1 MTILRL
7 NSYVINC
14 KIILAIPDINN
25 QWRRLMDFNL
35 KCIDEQSLTTLNQ
48 TIPFPVLIFN
58 QDGPLYF
65 DKKVELMFC
74 SENYNI
80 SYVDIYHSFHDA
92 YKPKRVELILLNPKL
107 EKIWLSTIGELVEYQ
122 GKTAVIVYIIEKIDK
137 ILNDGEI
144 LRLSK
149 LRQYMLEINQ
159 SIVNVTDLKRTFY
172 LILSNALKALENASL
187 GSIFIKN
194 NDVFEVV
201 SYIGFDK
208 SIEEF
213 KLPVVDSFLYRNTEG
228 KMDRI
233 SNIKRIEMD
242 DQFYPVKTYA
252 GDEVY
257 IKSEISA
264 PIYINGEMYGIINL
278 DSLNEN
284 AFDENDYAS
293 MEFISTNVQIAISNQ
308 LSYIEK
314 SRLAMFDPLTKL
326 YNRHYFEEQFLVY
339 KRRASRYEEEFHL
352 VLFDVDDLK
361 IVNDLYGHN
370 VGDLVIKRIA
380 TEIQSYTRNSDV
392 IARYGGDEFIG
403 LFIGSS
409 FDDLHNKIQQIE
421 LEINKNPMSIN
432 GNTVYSNFSFGI
444 ATFPIDGESLGE
456 LLEVADKRMYEDKE
470 NKNSNV

>member
-1 MTILRL
+1 
-7 NSYVINC
+7 
-14 KIILAIPDINN
+14 
-25 QWRRLMDFNL
+25 MDFNL
-35 KCIDEQSLTTLNQ
+35 KCIDENTLTTLNQ

-65 DKKVELMFC
+65 DEKVEEMLC
-74 SENYNI
+74 KENYNI
-80 SYVDIYHSFHDA
+80 SYIDIFHSFHDA

-107 EKIWLSTIGELVEYQ
+107 EKIWISTIGELVEYQ
-122 GKTAVIVYIIEKIDK
+122 GKAAIIVYIIDKIDK
-137 ILNDGEI
+137 APNDGEI

-159 SIVNVTDLKRTFY
+159 SIVNVSDLKRTFY
-172 LILSNALKALENASL
+172 LILSNALKALENSSL

-208 SIEEF
+208 SIEDF
-213 KLPVVDSFLYRNTEG
+213 KLPVVDSFLYRNTDG

-233 SNIKRIEMD
+233 SNIKKIEMN

-252 GDEVY
+252 GDDVY

-264 PIYINGEMYGIINL
+264 PIYINGELYGMINL

-284 AFDENDYAS
+284 AFDENDYSS

-352 VLFDVDDLK
+352 ALFDVDDLK
-361 IVNDLYGHN
+361 VVNDLHGHS

-380 TEIQSYTRNSDV
+380 SEIQAHTRKSDV

-403 LFIGSS
+403 LFVGTS
-409 FDDLHNKIQQIE
+409 FDHLHQKIQKIE
-421 LEINKNPMSIN
+421 IEINKNPMGIN
-432 GNTVYSNFSFGI
+432 EKLVYFNFSFGI
-444 ATFPIDGESLGE
+444 ATFPKDGDSLSE
-456 LLEVADKRMYEDKE
+456 LLEVADKRMYNDKE
-470 NKNSNV
+470 NKVYLPESS

>member
-1 MTILRL
+1 
-7 NSYVINC
+7 
-14 KIILAIPDINN
+14 
-25 QWRRLMDFNL
+25 
-35 KCIDEQSLTTLNQ
+35 
-48 TIPFPVLIFN
+48 
-58 QDGPLYF
+58 
-65 DKKVELMFC
+65 
-74 SENYNI
+74 
-80 SYVDIYHSFHDA
+80 
-92 YKPKRVELILLNPKL
+92 
-107 EKIWLSTIGELVEYQ
+107 
-122 GKTAVIVYIIEKIDK
+122 
-137 ILNDGEI
+137 
-144 LRLSK
+144 
-149 LRQYMLEINQ
+149 
-159 SIVNVTDLKRTFY
+159 
-172 LILSNALKALENASL
+172 
-187 GSIFIKN
+187 
-194 NDVFEVV
+194 
-201 SYIGFDK
+201 
-208 SIEEF
+208 
-213 KLPVVDSFLYRNTEG
+213 
-228 KMDRI
+228 
-233 SNIKRIEMD
+233 
-242 DQFYPVKTYA
+242 
-252 GDEVY
+252 
-257 IKSEISA
+257 
-264 PIYINGEMYGIINL
+264 
-278 DSLNEN
+278 
-284 AFDENDYAS
+284 

-409 FDDLHNKIQQIE
+409 FDDLHRKIQQIE

>member
-1 MTILRL
+1 
-7 NSYVINC
+7 
-14 KIILAIPDINN
+14 
-25 QWRRLMDFNL
+25 MDFNL
-35 KCIDEQSLTTLNQ
+35 KCIDDTILNTLNQ

-58 QDGPLYF
+58 QEGPLYF
-65 DKKVELMFC
+65 DDKVKELIC
-74 SENYNI
+74 NENYNI
-80 SYVDIYHSFHDA
+80 SYIDIYHNFHDA
-92 YKPKRVELILLNPKL
+92 YKPRHVELILLKPKL
-107 EKIWLSTIGELVEYQ
+107 EKIWLNIIGELVDYQ
-122 GKTAVIVYIIEKIDK
+122 GKVAVMVYIIDK
-137 ILNDGEI
+137 VTKAPNDGEI

-213 KLPVVDSFLYRNTEG
+213 KLPVVDSFLYRNTDG
-228 KMDRI
+228 QMDRI
-233 SNIKRIEMD
+233 SNIKKIEMN

-252 GDEVY
+252 GDDVY
-257 IKSEISA
+257 IKSEISS
-264 PIYINGEMYGIINL
+264 PIYINGELYGMINL

-284 AFDENDYAS
+284 AFDENDYSS

-326 YNRHYFEEQFLVY
+326 YNRHYFDEQFLVY
-339 KRRASRYEEEFHL
+339 KRRASRYDEKFHL

-361 IVNDLYGHN
+361 VVNDLHGHS
-370 VGDLVIKRIA
+370 VGDSVIKRIA
-380 TEIQSYTRNSDV
+380 SEIQIKTRKSDV

-403 LFIGSS
+403 LFVGTSC
-409 FDDLHNKIQQIE
+409 DALHRKITDIE
-421 LEINKNPMSIN
+421 NNLNMNPIMINEKLI
-432 GNTVYSNFSFGI
+432 YFNFSFGI
-444 ATFPIDGESLGE
+444 ATYPKDGESLSE

-470 NKNSNV
+470 NKNSNL